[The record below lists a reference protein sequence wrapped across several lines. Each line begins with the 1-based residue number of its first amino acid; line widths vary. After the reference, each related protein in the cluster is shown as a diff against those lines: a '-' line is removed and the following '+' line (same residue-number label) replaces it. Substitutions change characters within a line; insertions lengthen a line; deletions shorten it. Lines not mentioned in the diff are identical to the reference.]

1 MAEELGRDFEDID
14 GGAQLMK
21 TADEN
26 NDCDD
31 CEGHAKGTINSVESS
46 VLGSRN
52 TQTTLLVT
60 YGQSAAIVQEDKSD
74 QAEHDHNRC
83 K

>member
-1 MAEELGRDFEDID
+1 
-14 GGAQLMK
+14 MK
-21 TADEN
+21 TADEH

-31 CEGHAKGTINSVESS
+31 CEGHAEGTINSVESS
-46 VLGSRN
+46 VLGSGN

-60 YGQSAAIVQEDKSD
+60 YGQSTAIVQEDKSD